1 MRQQD
6 QYSFGCVVSLQ
17 IEIDFIVVL
26 NLIDMKISYFL
37 ENRLFFLI
45 LLPTIYCKSVGIIAF

>member
-37 ENRLFFLI
+37 ENRLFLI